1 MIQQGVRAN
10 KERACR
16 QLGMDSILL
25 RLPETTSQEEL
36 IRRVDKLNA
45 DKSVNGILVQ
55 LPLPGTIDE
64 GEVLRRISP
73 EKDVDGFHAVNAGRQ
88 MQGERGTVAC
98 TPAGCPDLIRTTGV
112 RVGGAEAVVVGRSN
126 IVGKPMAMLLLQKQ
140 RNRDDLPLA
149 QQRTSP
155 RQRADI
161 LVWWQ
166 WAGRA

>member
-1 MIQQGVRAN
+1 MRN

-36 IRRVDKLNA
+36 IRRVDELNA

-73 EKDVDGFHAVNAGRQ
+73 EKDVDGFHAVNAGRL
-88 MQGERGTVAC
+88 MQGERGTVSH
-98 TPAGCPDLIRTTGV
+98 V
-112 RVGGAEAVVVGRSN
+112 RPRAVS
-126 IVGKPMAMLLLQKQ
+126 
-140 RNRDDLPLA
+140 
-149 QQRTSP
+149 T
-155 RQRADI
+155 
-161 LVWWQ
+161 
-166 WAGRA
+166 

>member
-1 MIQQGVRAN
+1 MAAQIIDGKAISERLREDMKAEVAAMSEKGMKPCLAVIIVGEDPASKVYVRN

-36 IRRVDKLNA
+36 IRRVDELNA

-73 EKDVDGFHAVNAGRQ
+73 EKDVDGFHAVNAGRL
-88 MQGERGTVAC
+88 MQGERG
-98 TPAGCPDLIRTTGV
+98 
-112 RVGGAEAVVVGRSN
+112 
-126 IVGKPMAMLLLQKQ
+126 
-140 RNRDDLPLA
+140 RN
-149 QQRTSP
+149 
-155 RQRADI
+155 
-161 LVWWQ
+161 V
-166 WAGRA
+166 